1 MSELLIAEL
10 LKENHSSAID
20 RRNFL
25 KLSSLSGVALI
36 LGISSYPG
44 SKELR
49 AVGNVAESFRL
60 TPYIIIEKSGKI
72 TLMNPKPDMGQGT
85 FQSVPSL
92 IAEELELSLD
102 TVTILQTGGEKEYGR
117 QVSGGSTS
125 VRGNYFELRKVG
137 AAAKE
142 MLLTAASNQWKV
154 PVTECYAENGKIF
167 HKPSGK
173 SFAYNE
179 LVEAASKLEV
189 PQDPKLKDPQDFK
202 ILGKNYPRPDVPL
215 KVSGRAIYGIDVEVP
230 GMRI

>member
-102 TVTILQTGGEKEYGR
+102 TVTIYKQAGKRNMDVRYRAVVR
-117 QVSGGSTS
+117 QFVEIILNC
-125 VRGNYFELRKVG
+125 VR
-137 AAAKE
+137 
-142 MLLTAASNQWKV
+142 
-154 PVTECYAENGKIF
+154 
-167 HKPSGK
+167 
-173 SFAYNE
+173 
-179 LVEAASKLEV
+179 
-189 PQDPKLKDPQDFK
+189 
-202 ILGKNYPRPDVPL
+202 
-215 KVSGRAIYGIDVEVP
+215 
-230 GMRI
+230 